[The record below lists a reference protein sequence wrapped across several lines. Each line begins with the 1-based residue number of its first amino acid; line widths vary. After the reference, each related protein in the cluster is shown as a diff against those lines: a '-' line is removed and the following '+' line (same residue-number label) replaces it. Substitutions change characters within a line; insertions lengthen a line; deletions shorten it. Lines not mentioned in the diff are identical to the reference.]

1 MTTKEIK
8 KMFKHQYPGGEE
20 ILEMA
25 CEGGAIYEVHDKWI
39 RFLDELLE
47 IGIITKQRREVL
59 DDEYF
64 GKQIKREHKE
74 TIEWLKSL
82 KEQ

>member
-8 KMFKHQYPGGEE
+8 KMFKHQYPGGEGT
-20 ILEMA
+20 LEMA
-25 CEGGAIYEVHDKWI
+25 CEYGAIYEVHDKWI
-39 RFLDELLE
+39 RFLDELLN
-47 IGIITKQRREVL
+47 IGIITKQIREAL

-64 GKQIKREHKE
+64 GKQIKKEHEE
-74 TIEWLKSL
+74 TVEWLKSL

>member
-39 RFLDELLE
+39 HFLDELLN
-47 IGIITKQRREVL
+47 IGIITKQRREAL

-64 GKQIKREHKE
+64 GKQIKKEHEE
-74 TIEWLKSL
+74 TVEWLKSL

>member
-8 KMFKHQYPGGEE
+8 KMFEHQYPGGEE

-39 RFLDELLE
+39 RFLDELLN
-47 IGIITKQRREVL
+47 IGIITKQIRETS

-64 GKQIKREHKE
+64 GKQIKKEHEE
-74 TIEWLKSL
+74 TVEWLKSL

>member
-39 RFLDELLE
+39 RFLDELLN
-47 IGIITKQRREVL
+47 IGIITKQRREAL

-64 GKQIKREHKE
+64 GKQIKKEHEE
-74 TIEWLKSL
+74 TVEWLKSL

>member
-8 KMFKHQYPGGEE
+8 KMFEHQYPGGEE

-25 CEGGAIYEVHDKWI
+25 CEGGAIYEVHKKWT

-47 IGIITKQRREVL
+47 IGVITKQRRQVL

-64 GKQIKREHKE
+64 GKEVKE
-74 TIEWLKSL
+74 FEERTNKFFDSILN
-82 KEQ
+82 Q

>member
-8 KMFKHQYPGGEE
+8 KMFRHQYPGGEE
-20 ILEMA
+20 IFEMA

-39 RFLDELLE
+39 CFLDELLE
-47 IGIITKQRREVL
+47 IGIITKQRKEIL

-64 GKQIKREHKE
+64 GKQIKKEHEE
-74 TIEWLKSL
+74 TVEWLKSL

>member
-8 KMFKHQYPGGEE
+8 KMFKHQYPGGEDT
-20 ILEMA
+20 LEMA
-25 CEGGAIYEVHDKWI
+25 CEYGAIYEVHDKWA

-47 IGIITKQRREVL
+47 IGVITKQRRQVL

-64 GKQIKREHKE
+64 GKEVKDFEERTNKFFDSILNQ
-74 TIEWLKSL
+74 
-82 KEQ
+82 